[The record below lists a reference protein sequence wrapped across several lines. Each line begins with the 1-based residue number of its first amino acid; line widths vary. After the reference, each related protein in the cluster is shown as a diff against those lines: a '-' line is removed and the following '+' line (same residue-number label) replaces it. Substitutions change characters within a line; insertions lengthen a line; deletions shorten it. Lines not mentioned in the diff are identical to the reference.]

1 MRQVRRAA
9 AYNGLSHTG
18 HHETM
23 ASLTGRMFGHYHI
36 LERIGR
42 GGMATVYRA
51 LDRKTDRE
59 LAIKFISPALAET
72 EEFLRRF
79 RREVKVVA
87 RMSHPH
93 ILPVLDYGEQDG
105 YAYLVMPL
113 LELGSLRNRLQSGS
127 VSLQEGGRVLD
138 QVAQA
143 LEYAHRLGIVH
154 RDVKPSNILLDPD
167 GNALL
172 ADFGLA
178 RPVGAS
184 HSLTGSAV
192 VGTPAYM
199 APEQIQGGPVDG
211 RCDQYALGVLL
222 FQLATG
228 SLPFEADTP
237 MGYLLKHVNEQFPSA
252 QRRNAKVPETIDRV
266 IRRATAKDPDQRF
279 ETVAA
284 MNQALQASLAHVVD
298 PITNRAPTIQV
309 PTGAVGQTSGLRRR
323 RGLRIAAAIGGG
335 LVLVLALPVLAS
347 GLVGLLERASN
358 GAEGSAEV
366 SGAIQLTSLAG
377 TIAAMS
383 TELAGQSGTP
393 LSDDQLATA
402 IMRTLIPGG
411 QSDAASLAESTGLE
425 GSQTATIEGAAGST
439 PTPPAGTASSSAGAT
454 APVAPSPSAT
464 SNPASSPTT
473 ATTAAP
479 PSASPTGS
487 WTPAPATLSP
497 TPTSTATITP
507 APTQT
512 GAPTT
517 APSATQD
524 FCPQL
529 SLGGFGSDGDQVWW
543 RLTNGSSIAVTITR
557 IQLSWPAAHG
567 ALDRIRF
574 DGSSIWHGTDS
585 APPSDI
591 SSGWTGNRT
600 LAGSGSAKD
609 LQFEFT
615 AAAGGGYGVDVT
627 LNGSCTRS
635 AGS

>member
-1 MRQVRRAA
+1 
-9 AYNGLSHTG
+9 
-18 HHETM
+18 M
-23 ASLTGRMFGHYHI
+23 ASLTGRMFGHYHT

-59 LAIKFISPALAET
+59 LAVKFISPAVAET
-72 EEFLRRF
+72 EEFLHRF

-113 LELGSLRNRLQSGS
+113 LSLGSLNDRLRRGP
-127 VSLQEGGRVLD
+127 VSLPEGGRVLD
-138 QVAQA
+138 QVAGA
-143 LEYAHRLGIVH
+143 LDYAHRLGIIH

-178 RPVGAS
+178 RPVS
-184 HSLTGSAV
+184 TSRNLTGSAV

-211 RCDQYALGVLL
+211 RCDQYALGVVL

-228 SLPFEADTP
+228 SLPFKADTP

-252 QRRNAKVPETIDRV
+252 RRRNAKVPETIDRV

-279 ETVAA
+279 ESITA
-284 MNQALQASLAHVVD
+284 MNEALQASLAYVLD
-298 PITNRAPTIQV
+298 PVTNRAPTIQV
-309 PTGAVGQTSGLRRR
+309 PRGSAGRTSGPRRR

-335 LVLVLALPVLAS
+335 LLLVLAVPVFAS
-347 GLVGLLERASN
+347 GLVGLLERAAN
-358 GAEGSAEV
+358 TAEGSAEV

-383 TELAGQSGTP
+383 TELAGQPGTP

-402 IMRTLIPGG
+402 IMGTLVLGG
-411 QSDAASLAESTGLE
+411 QSDTASLVESAGLS
-425 GSQTATIEGAAGST
+425 GSPTATVEGTARST
-439 PTPPAGTASSSAGAT
+439 PTPPAGAATSSAGGT
-454 APVAPSPSAT
+454 APVASSPSAT
-464 SNPASSPTT
+464 SNPVSSPTT
-473 ATTAAP
+473 PAP

-487 WTPAPATLSP
+487 WTPAPVTATP
-497 TPTSTATITP
+497 TPTSTATFTP
-507 APTQT
+507 TPTQT
-512 GAPTT
+512 SAPTT

-524 FCPQL
+524 FCSQL
-529 SLGGFGSDGDQVWW
+529 SLGGFSSDGDRVWW

-557 IQLSWPAAHG
+557 IQLSWPAANG
-567 ALDRIRF
+567 ALNRIRL
-574 DGSSIWHGTDS
+574 DNSSIWHGTDS

-591 SSGWTGNRT
+591 SSSWTGNRI

-609 LQFEFT
+609 LRFEFT
-615 AAAGGGYGVDVT
+615 ATAAGGGYGVDVT

-635 AGS
+635 AGG